1 MPRFI
6 LRNARRPNPA
16 WAEYGYRLDMVPNA
30 DTRLDS
36 LGEDLVLLSVTPNA
50 GRIATAHR
58 IGFGLMGSELVRLTA
73 AGRITIAANRIIVQD
88 PAPCGDAELDAALD
102 SLVKARR
109 QLRPKNWVSHPRR
122 GICEAYLARLA
133 AAGVVRAEQGTN
145 LGIFPTTRW
154 RIADTGRLAEARAR
168 LDAITLSAGQVDTA
182 QAAYAGLA
190 HAVGLGA
197 LLYPGWANRHVRKR
211 LEQIAK
217 RQWSAAA
224 VTAATSQAAAT
235 NTDATGAIPDV
246 SVEAASQAAIHAA
259 SQAAIHAAV
268 DAATAAAVHASVEA
282 AHHAGGDGGAGAHGH
297 H

>member
-1 MPRFI
+1 
-6 LRNARRPNPA
+6 
-16 WAEYGYRLDMVPNA
+16 MVPNA

-36 LGEDLVLLSVTPNA
+36 LGEDLVLLSVTPDA
-50 GRIATAHR
+50 GRIATAER
-58 IGFGLMGSELVRLTA
+58 IGFGLMGSELVRLAA
-73 AGRITIAANRIIVQD
+73 AGRITIAANRVIVQD

-102 SLVKARR
+102 SLAKARR

-133 AAGVVRAEQGTN
+133 AAAAIRAEQGTT
-145 LGIFPTTRW
+145 LGIFPRTRW
-154 RIADTGRLAEARAR
+154 RIADAGRLAGARAR
-168 LDAITLSAGQVDTA
+168 LDAIALSAGQVDTA

-217 RQWSAAA
+217 GQWSAAA
-224 VTAATSQAAAT
+224 VTAASSQTTATTTDVTSAVS
-235 NTDATGAIPDV
+235 DV
-246 SVEAASQAAIHAA
+246 SAAAASQAAVHAA
-259 SQAAIHAAV
+259 SQAAVQAAV
-268 DAATAAAVHASVEA
+268 DAATAAAVDAATAAAVAASVEA
-282 AHHAGGDGGAGAHGH
+282 AHHAAADGGAGAHGH